1 MVTPVHEQ
9 FIEQKNEFYKRF
21 IRSNK
26 TLLYIDQFKMLQDE
40 LSFLM
45 KNLLLKTV
53 SEVI

>member
-1 MVTPVHEQ
+1 MVTPIHEQ
-9 FIEQKNEFYKRF
+9 FIELKNEFYKRF
-21 IRSNK
+21 IRSDK

-45 KNLLLKTV
+45 RNLLLKFV